1 MSFDFGSL
9 ENKKKSSSAPG
20 KKPTP
25 AKPAPQSNAP
35 NFDFSNLGGSPNNTQ
50 SSNNTPPSFGGS
62 SHNSQPKPSGK
73 PLSGSA
79 PSKKTPSKSP
89 AGRAAKGKKG
99 SLIKGVDNTVLFA
112 GIGGGVLLILV
123 VAFFLL
129 SGGSDSTSKPV
140 DAVAQRNKYINQ
152 AYELV
157 NKHEYEKAIAAYEK
171 AYKADPNDSYATDQ
185 ISIIYRNNLHDE
197 EKAEYWKNKS
207 EQITSNRVDS
217 SRGASAQ
224 AYEERAE
231 KIKKLRESKKRR

>member
-25 AKPAPQSNAP
+25 AKPAPQGNAS
-35 NFDFSNLGGSPNNTQ
+35 NFDFSNLGGSPNN
-50 SSNNTPPSFGGS
+50 SP
-62 SHNSQPKPSGK
+62 PKPSGK
-73 PLSGSA
+73 PSSGSA

-99 SLIKGVDNTVLFA
+99 TLIKGVDDAVVFA
-112 GIGGGVLLILV
+112 GIGGIAVLILAV
-123 VAFFLL
+123 VFFIFF

-197 EKAEYWKNKS
+197 AKAEYWKNKS

-231 KIKKLRESKKRR
+231 KIKKAREAKKRR